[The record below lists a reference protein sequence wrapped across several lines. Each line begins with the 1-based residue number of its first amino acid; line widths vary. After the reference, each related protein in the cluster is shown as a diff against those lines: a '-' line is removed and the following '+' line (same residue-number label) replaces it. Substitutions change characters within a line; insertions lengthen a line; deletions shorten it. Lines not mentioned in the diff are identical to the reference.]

1 MCSELLKISSKT
13 DLHMNGVININK
25 GPGCSSFHVVAV
37 LRHFT
42 GEKKIG
48 HTGTL
53 DPDATGVLPVC
64 IGKATKLVGRLTDT
78 DKTYRACMTLGKR
91 TDTQDISGTV
101 LEEMPDDEVR
111 KLFDQERLQEAFRS
125 LTGDIQQ
132 IPPMYSAIKVGG
144 VKLVNAARKGRQIER
159 NARTVKVYGFS
170 DIETDIDA
178 MEIKFTVECS
188 KGTYV
193 RTICE
198 DIGRLVGMPAC
209 LKTLERTRTSGLG
222 IEDSV
227 TLEEAVS
234 AAEKGTLEE
243 LIIPTDRF
251 LLEYGSLIVKDEAVR
266 RLVYGNTMYEEDIDR
281 TPCSASIPGPDPSA
295 AQNGI
300 YRIYD
305 RTGDFYALYRH
316 DPEDG
321 CYKCEKMF
329 K

>member
-1 MCSELLKISSKT
+1 MI
-13 DLHMNGVININK
+13 NGVININK
-25 GPGCSSFHVVAV
+25 GKDCSSFHVVAV

-78 DKTYRACMTLGKR
+78 DKRYRACMLLGKR
-91 TDTQDISGTV
+91 TDTQDITGNV
-101 LEEMPDDEVR
+101 LEEMSGGEIRERFCTD
-111 KLFDQERLQEAFRS
+111 KLDEAFRS
-125 LTGDIQQ
+125 LTGEIMQV
-132 IPPMYSAIKVGG
+132 PPMYSALKVGG
-144 VKLVNAARKGRQIER
+144 VKLVNAARKGHEIER
-159 NARTVKVYGFS
+159 NARKVTVYGFS
-170 DIETDIDA
+170 DIAVDTDQ
-178 MEIKFTVECS
+178 MEISFTVDCS

-198 DIGRLVGMPAC
+198 DIGKYMGIPAC
-209 LKTLERTRTSGLG
+209 LSSLVRTRTAGLA

-227 TLEEAVS
+227 TLEAAIE
-234 AAEKGTLEE
+234 AAEAGTLEE

-251 LLEYGSLIVKDEAVR
+251 LQEYGYVIVKDEAVK
-266 RLVYGNTMYEEDIDR
+266 RLIYGNTMYEEDLSEEDSC
-281 TPCSASIPGPDPSA
+281 TVIPGQKAVS
-295 AQNGI
+295 GEESI
-300 YRIYD
+300 CRVYD
-305 RTGDFYALYRH
+305 RNGEFYALYRSE
-316 DPEDG
+316 PESG